1 MNTGHTT
8 TKKKTV
14 KSKTTGQRVID
25 AWNSRADEVILPFY
39 SKDYVV
45 EDITAGRIREGW
57 EGLRHWTRSV
67 FSAFPNLQYTLVDEI
82 EKDGKLVLHWLA
94 KGNHQGP
101 LMKIPATGKN
111 VFIHGMSILH
121 FENTSLNDKAGPGK
135 IKHGQVMWDMSGVLR
150 QIGLLP
156 EISH

>member
-1 MNTGHTT
+1 MNTGNVT
-8 TKKKTV
+8 TKKKEV
-14 KSKTTGQRVID
+14 KNKSLGQQVID
-25 AWNSRADEVILPFY
+25 AWNTREDEVILQFY
-39 SKDYVV
+39 SKEYVV
-45 EDITAGRIREGW
+45 EDITAGRVREGW
-57 EGLRHWTRSV
+57 EGLRHWTKSV
-67 FSAFPNLQYTLVDEI
+67 FTAFPNLKYSLVNDI

-111 VFIHGMSILH
+111 VFIHGMSILT
-121 FENTSLNDKAGPGK
+121 FENGK
-135 IKHGQVMWDMSGVLR
+135 IIHGQVMWDMSGVLR